1 MYNLWQLGLRYCQY
15 RWKARGRKGHGIHS
29 PFVFE
34 MVTEVLEDDR
44 YFYAYAMIEQERERL
59 LNSADK
65 VEVADYGAGGINGN
79 FSTRSISRIAARS
92 LKPPKYARLLFR
104 LAAHY
109 QCKRILELG
118 TCLGITTSYLASASG
133 DAAVTTLEGAAAYA
147 ARAREV
153 FQRLG
158 LNHIQLVEGNF
169 DDTLSGVL
177 HNADPWDLVFI
188 DGNHRLEPTLRY
200 FEQLLPHAHG
210 GTIFV
215 LDDIHWSREM
225 EQAWQKIQA
234 HPSVTLTIDLF
245 FIGLVFIRPEQ
256 LAREHFIIPF

>member
-1 MYNLWQLGLRYCQY
+1 MYNIWQIAYRYCQY

-34 MVTEVLEDDR
+34 WVTEVLEDDR
-44 YFYAYAMIEQERERL
+44 FFYAYASIEQERERL
-59 LNSADK
+59 LNSAEK
-65 VEVADYGAGGINGN
+65 VEVADFGAGGMHGN
-79 FSTRSISRIAARS
+79 LSTRTISKIAARS

-104 LAAHY
+104 LVQHY
-109 QCKRILELG
+109 QCKRVLELG
-118 TCLGITTSYLASASG
+118 TCLGITTSYLASARADTS
-133 DAAVTTLEGAAAYA
+133 VTTMEGAAAYA
-147 ARAREV
+147 EKAREV

-158 LNHIQLVEGNF
+158 LKNIQLIEGNF

-177 HNADPWDLVFI
+177 SVSEPWDLIFI

-200 FEQLLPHAHG
+200 FEQLLLHAHG

-215 LDDIHWSREM
+215 MDDIHWSQEM
-225 EQAWQKIQA
+225 EQAWHQIQA

-256 LAREHFIIPF
+256 LAREHFVIPF